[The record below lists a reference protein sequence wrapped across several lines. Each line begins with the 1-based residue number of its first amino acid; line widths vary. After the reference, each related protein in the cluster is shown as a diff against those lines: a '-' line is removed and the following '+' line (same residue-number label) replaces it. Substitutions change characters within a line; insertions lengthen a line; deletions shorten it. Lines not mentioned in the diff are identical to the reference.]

1 MTKVRHEFCQEYFYV
16 FFLAEIICFLAKR
29 HYLWY
34 NTERYGEMMQ
44 SCYAKWQLW
53 YPCKITLCNMVLN
66 EPYKRVQFSTLLLK
80 STPSLVSTS
89 FRNCCLLRGCNHPHS
104 DKLPYSGSEIAQLE
118 YSPYHYHVN
127 VRCTFFTSTVFAIIP
142 FQVSIK
148 ALFTTFC
155 CFSWKK

>member
-1 MTKVRHEFCQEYFYV
+1 
-16 FFLAEIICFLAKR
+16 
-29 HYLWY
+29 
-34 NTERYGEMMQ
+34 
-44 SCYAKWQLW
+44 
-53 YPCKITLCNMVLN
+53 MVLN

-155 CFSWKK
+155 CFS